1 MRCAVAVL
9 GSTGSIGTQT
19 LDVIR
24 ENQDTFYAAALT
36 GNSNVELMLSQVREF
51 KPKLAVMVDEAAAEK
66 LEALVGGECR
76 VAGGEAGLLE
86 AAALDE
92 VNTVMAAVVGF
103 AGLRSILHA
112 ISKGKHI
119 ALANKESL
127 VAGGSVVMAALENS
141 SSMLVPVD
149 SEHNSIFQC
158 LLGRRSGDELR
169 RIVLTASG
177 GPFLHRER
185 ESLAEV
191 TPDEALKHPR
201 WNMGAKNSLD
211 SATMMNKALE
221 IVEASHL
228 FNLGPERIG
237 VLIHPQSLVHGLIEF
252 NDGSCLAA
260 VSCTD
265 MRIPIGHALSYL
277 VSENPKEHPGKRRRT
292 GASFLDLASQG
303 PLEFYEASSSRFPAI
318 ELAYQALRRGP
329 GAAIVMN
336 AANEEAGAAFL
347 QG

>member
-228 FNLGPERIG
+228 LK
-237 VLIHPQSLVHGLIEF
+237 GLA
-252 NDGSCLAA
+252 C
-260 VSCTD
+260 
-265 MRIPIGHALSYL
+265 
-277 VSENPKEHPGKRRRT
+277 
-292 GASFLDLASQG
+292 
-303 PLEFYEASSSRFPAI
+303 
-318 ELAYQALRRGP
+318 
-329 GAAIVMN
+329 
-336 AANEEAGAAFL
+336 
-347 QG
+347 